1 MPVERCRTPTMGVA
15 RSGGVATPSH
25 AHGWRGRAAT
35 PLRRSGVA
43 TPNAKKQPHTSDDA
57 GGKARHPL
65 LHVARARGTVGSQWR
80 RVSVDTLKRQ
90 RV

>member
-43 TPNAKKQPHTSDDA
+43 TPNARNQPHTSDDA
-57 GGKARHPL
+57 GGNARHPL
-65 LHVARARGTVGSQWR
+65 LFVARARGSVGSKW
-80 RVSVDTLKRQ
+80 Q
-90 RV
+90 RGFIGIPV

>member
-15 RSGGVATPSH
+15 RSGASRHPRTLMGGGVAPPH
-25 AHGWRGRAAT
+25 RCDARVWLHPMPR
-35 PLRRSGVA
+35 
-43 TPNAKKQPHTSDDA
+43 KQPHTSDDA
-57 GGKARHPL
+57 GGNARHPL